1 MKRVHFLSVLSAL
14 VAALVGAS
22 ASQALTTYTLGLG
35 NPAIA
40 GFTGPYAEVSVTLT
54 SATTADITFLSLANG
69 SETFLLGDGGSVA
82 VNVNA
87 TSWSL
92 SSILGVNVGTGFT
105 PGPFSDSGADV
116 EDGFGLFNQTI
127 DSFDGYSHTSSSISF
142 TLTNLSGSWASDAD
156 VLAGN
161 ASGYAAAAHIFVAS
175 CAAPESCD
183 AQADALG
190 TGFATV
196 GDAVP
201 EPSTALLLG
210 LGLTALGYRR
220 R

>member
-1 MKRVHFLSVLSAL
+1 MKRAHFLSMLSAL

-22 ASQALTTYTLGLG
+22 ASQALTTYTLGLA
-35 NPAIA
+35 NPPVAV
-40 GFTGPYAEVSVTLT
+40 FTGPYAEVSVTLT
-54 SATTADITFLSLANG
+54 SATTADVTFSSLANG
-69 SETFLLGDGGSVA
+69 FQTFLLGDGGSVA

-105 PGPFSDSGADV
+105 PGPLSDSGADN

-142 TLTNLSGSWASDAD
+142 TLTNLSGIWAGDAD
-156 VLAGN
+156 VLADN
-161 ASGYAAAAHIFVAS
+161 ASGYAAAAHVFVAS
-175 CAAPESCD
+175 CAAPESCA
-183 AQADALG
+183 AQTGALA

-196 GDAVP
+196 GEVVP

-210 LGLTALGYRR
+210 LGLIALGYRR